1 MFPTGE
7 YGVLIGGVQGDNSR
21 TGLGYGVETDGGT
34 LLREGGTGWVGVRPF
49 LQTHASKFRWL
60 ADLTPGPVFTDAA
73 LGAGIKRR
81 YSAFALIDVIDDSTG
96 TRKPSWRANP
106 STGVQRSDTV
116 NLAHVVN
123 TWQWRREVA
132 TEFGLLYLQYLGMLQ
147 EPDSIALAQSNP
159 AAWLVKWNRLLDYC
173 HLTLKADAIAFDVAN
188 WIGSDPA
195 LRPSNTSQDVAALFS
210 EAFVT
215 AAKRRDSDPTFP
227 LIVVEPRPLSALQ
240 YSSPR
245 QSNTRLSPTALGRRS
260 GTPGYINNND
270 LQFHHPSYT
279 SDVLSYQHAPLAD
292 HRCFVAD
299 FTGVMYDDEEL
310 VTECV
315 DRGDVVLFSM
325 LALSG
330 GGTDLIPPQSKNLAN
345 PIDDRSRVTA
355 GRVTPS
361 VRTNVRIPGR

>member
-1 MFPTGE
+1 MFPSGE
-7 YGVLIGGVQGDNSR
+7 YGVLIGGLNGGTSR
-21 TGLGYGVETDGGT
+21 TDLGYGVEADGGT

-60 ADLTPGPVFTDAA
+60 CDFTPGPAFSDAA
-73 LGAGIKRR
+73 RGAGVSRW
-81 YSAFALIDVIDDSTG
+81 YSAFSLIDVLDDATG

-123 TWQWRREVA
+123 NWQWRREVA

-147 EPDSIALAQSNP
+147 EPDSLTLAQSNP

-188 WIGSDPA
+188 WIGADPA
-195 LRPSNTSQDVAALFS
+195 VRPGSVSPTVATLFQDAF
-210 EAFVT
+210 EA

-245 QSNTRLSPTALGRRS
+245 QSNTRLSPTALGRRH
-260 GTPGYINNND
+260 GTPGYCNNSD
-270 LQFHHPSYT
+270 LQFHDPAYT
-279 SDVLSYQHAPLAD
+279 SDALAYQHAPAAD
-292 HRCFVAD
+292 HRLFIAD
-299 FTGVMYDDEEL
+299 FTGAMYDDEQL
-310 VTECV
+310 VTECIG
-315 DRGDVVLFSM
+315 RGNVVMFSM

-330 GGTDLIPPQSKNLAN
+330 SGTELIPPQSRNLAN

-355 GRVTPS
+355 GRVTPRS
-361 VRTNVRIPGR
+361 RTNVRIPGR